1 VLVLFGVALGGVDR
15 PVADA
20 APRET
25 PARKITRL
33 RAKAVRV
40 QDAIDRMNT
49 RVERLVEDYNEV
61 REALARTRVEQA
73 RTRERVLAARRRLR
87 VARRQLGKRLWTIY
101 IGGAPSTLGQLL
113 GADSVHQALVTTKYQ
128 EEVVGADRAAI
139 DRVDRLRREVEALA
153 AKLAG
158 QAERQELLRSRLAS
172 RRRQIESRLAAQR
185 RYLNRLTREVRRAV
199 IEERRRQEEL
209 RRRALLRRLAAERA
223 ARARARAAE
232 AAIARTPWRSGSAR
246 GARRPGGAAGRAVAF
261 ARGQIGRP
269 YVWGASGP
277 SSYDCS
283 GLMMAAYRSAGVWLP
298 RVSRAQWNT
307 GPRVGLGSLAP
318 GDLVFF
324 AYNVGDPSTIHHV
337 GMYVGGGAMVEA
349 PYSGASVRIA
359 SIGRRDYIG
368 AVRPTG

>member
-101 IGGAPSTLGQLL
+101 IGGAPTTLGQLL

-128 EEVVGADRAAI
+128 EQVVGADRAAV
-139 DRVDRLRREVEALA
+139 DRVERLRREVEALA
-153 AKLAG
+153 AELAEQGQRQERLRARLAG
-158 QAERQELLRSRLAS
+158 Q
-172 RRRQIESRLAAQR
+172 RRRIESRLAAQR
-185 RYLNRLTREVRRAV
+185 RYLNHLTREVRRAV
-199 IEERRRQEEL
+199 AEERRRQEEL

-223 ARARARAAE
+223 ARARAAE

-307 GPRVGLGSLAP
+307 GARVGLGSLAP

>member
-1 VLVLFGVALGGVDR
+1 VLVLFGVALGGVDQ

-25 PARKITRL
+25 PAQKITRL
-33 RAKAVRV
+33 RTKAARV
-40 QDAIDRMNT
+40 QGAIERMNT

-73 RTRERVLAARRRLR
+73 RTRKQVLATRRRLEA
-87 VARRQLGKRLWTIY
+87 ARRQLGKRLWTIY
-101 IGGAPSTLGQLL
+101 TGGAPSTLGQLL

-128 EEVVGADRAAI
+128 EQVVGGDRAAI
-139 DRVDRLRREVEALA
+139 DRVEQLRREVEALA
-153 AKLAG
+153 AELAEQG
-158 QAERQELLRSRLAS
+158 RRQERLQARLAQQ
-172 RRRQIESRLAAQR
+172 RRRIESRLAAQR

-199 IEERRRQEEL
+199 AQERKRQEEL

-223 ARARARAAE
+223 ARAAAAARAGN
-232 AAIARTPWRSGSAR
+232 PWRCGAG
-246 GARRPGGAAGRAVAF
+246 GARKPSGAAGQAIAF
-261 ARGQIGRP
+261 ARGQVGKP

-283 GLMMAAYRSAGVWLP
+283 GLMLAAYRNAGVWLP
-298 RVSRAQWNT
+298 RVSRAQWNA
-307 GPRVGLGSLAP
+307 GPKVGLASLAP

-324 AYNVGDPSTIHHV
+324 AYNAGDPSTIHHV

-349 PYSGASVRIA
+349 PFSGASVRIA
-359 SIGRRDYIG
+359 SIGRSDYIG